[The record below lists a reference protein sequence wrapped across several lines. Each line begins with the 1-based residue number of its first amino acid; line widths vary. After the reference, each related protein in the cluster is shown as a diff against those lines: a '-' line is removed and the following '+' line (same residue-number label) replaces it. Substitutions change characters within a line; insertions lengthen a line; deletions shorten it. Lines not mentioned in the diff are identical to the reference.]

1 MQIDPFRAAPSNHH
15 HLVKGDKRGI
25 EPEEGLVKKWIT
37 AQMAANWH
45 LNKITERNRPVR
57 KLWNYQMVIHP
68 LRRSLLIFQDIS
80 DLDKGIDM
88 GCLKIRYTLK
98 WPSYRVP
105 QAANKLKWL
114 VALIIA
120 TDLECIHV
128 SHFFSLRT
136 LNASQ
141 KLFFLGGHLECLHH
155 PKFKPA
161 SWTFLGHSKC
171 EWSSPYPGNP
181 FNIH

>member
-1 MQIDPFRAAPSNHH
+1 MIYIDGRIWSHVSNLLCKSTPSERPLPTITT
-15 HLVKGDKRGI
+15 LVKGDKRGI

-120 TDLECIHV
+120 TDLGYIHV
-128 SHFFSLRT
+128 SHFFPCALWT
-136 LNASQ
+136 LPKNS
-141 KLFFLGGHLECLHH
+141 FLGGHLECLHH
-155 PKFKPA
+155 PKIQ
-161 SWTFLGHSKC
+161 TC
-171 EWSSPYPGNP
+171 ELDFFGA
-181 FNIH
+181 F